1 MNKKAL
7 LGAQVNAKALKKI
20 RDNIQLKSPHPE
32 KVRIIAITKTFS
44 YKAIQEAYAQDI
56 LDIGE
61 NKIQELEKKINKQ
74 TKPRNLQIHFIGHL
88 QTNKAKKAVM
98 LCDYIQT
105 IDSLKIA
112 KAINKEAIKI
122 NKKQKAYIQINVGD
136 DPNKHGF
143 STAEI
148 FTACAAIKRMTNIKI
163 KGIMTMLPQQIN
175 EKQIKKLYITTTE
188 IANEIRRA
196 HFKLC
201 TETSMG
207 MSKDYQIALA
217 CGATN
222 IRIGTRLYGK
232 RQ

>member
-7 LGAQVNAKALKKI
+7 PGVQINAKALKKI
-20 RDNIQLKSPHPE
+20 RANIQLKSPHPE

-44 YKAIQEAYAQDI
+44 YKAIQGAYTQNI

-74 TKPRNLQIHFIGHL
+74 AKPRNLKIHFVGHL

-112 KAINKEAIKI
+112 KAINKEALKI
-122 NKKQKAYIQINVGD
+122 NKKQKAYIQINVGN
-136 DPNKHGF
+136 DPLKHGF
-143 STAEI
+143 SATEI
-148 FTACAAIKRMTNIKI
+148 FKACARIKKMTNLHI
-163 KGIMTMLPQQIN
+163 KGIMTILPQQIN
-175 EKQIKKLYITTTE
+175 EKQTKKLYFKTTE
-188 IANEIRRA
+188 ISNKIRKTY
-196 HFKLC
+196 FTTC

-207 MSKDYQIALA
+207 MSEDYNLALA

-222 IRIGTRLYGK
+222 IRIGTKLYGK